1 MKLSQQGNDL
11 IKSFE
16 GCRLK
21 AYLCDAGVW
30 TIGWGHT
37 GPEVRKGLVWTRQQA
52 DDAFDVDTDRFES
65 CVSTELN
72 GVTLA
77 KASYTADAEVAR
89 QTVRDMWP
97 AVEALAV
104 ARFDAL
110 VSLAFNIGE
119 QAFSDS
125 TLLRLLRAGDVMAAA
140 EQFTRWNKAGGKFN
154 PGLLARRTKEM
165 RIFLV
170 GH

>member
-1 MKLSQQGNDL
+1 MKLSQQGVDL

-21 AYLCDAGVW
+21 AYLCDAGVQ

-37 GPEVRKGLVWTRQQA
+37 GPEVVKGLVWTQQQA
-52 DDAFDVDTDRFES
+52 DDAFDKDTDRFEAGVWS
-65 CVSTELN
+65 ELKGN
-72 GVTLA
+72 ELLA
-77 KASYTADAEVAR
+77 LSMTAGK
-89 QTVRDMWP
+89 
-97 AVEALAV
+97 
-104 ARFDAL
+104 FDAL
-110 VSLAFNIGE
+110 VSLAFNIGLGPKG
-119 QAFSDS
+119 FGGS
-125 TLLRLLRAGDVMAAA
+125 TLLRLLLEGRHFDAA

>member
-16 GCRLK
+16 GLRLK

-52 DDAFDVDTDRFES
+52 DDAFDVDTDRFE
-65 CVSTELN
+65 
-72 GVTLA
+72 
-77 KASYTADAEVAR
+77 
-89 QTVRDMWP
+89 
-97 AVEALAV
+97 LAV
-104 ARFDAL
+104 LSYLLPIPWFNREVRHVAQSRFDAL
-110 VSLAFNIGE
+110 VSLTFNIGA
-119 QAFSDS
+119 QAFADS
-125 TLLRLLRAGDVMAAA
+125 TLLRLLGKGDTMGAA
-140 EQFTRWNKAGGKFN
+140 EQFTRWNKAGGKLN

>member
-16 GCRLK
+16 GLRLK
-21 AYLCDAGVW
+21 AYQCAAGKW

-37 GPEVRKGLVWTRQQA
+37 GPEVKRGLVWTRQQA
-52 DDAFDVDTDRFES
+52 DDAFDRDTDRFEA
-65 CVSTELN
+65 CVSSALPAHFDGPSAN
-72 GVTLA
+72 VLHPLA
-77 KASYTADAEVAR
+77 LR
-89 QTVRDMWP
+89 
-97 AVEALAV
+97 

-119 QAFSDS
+119 QAFRDS
-125 TLLRLLRAGDVMAAA
+125 TMLRLFLAGDTRAAV
-140 EQFTRWNKAGGKFN
+140 EQFTRWNKANGKFN

-165 RIFLV
+165 RIFLT